1 VICDKLII
9 KGAKMS
15 SKEILK
21 QALELRPREKIM
33 LVEHLLHSIDEPDK
47 KIDTIWAE
55 EAEKRLEAYRNGQL
69 KGIPME
75 EIFKN
80 E

>member
-1 VICDKLII
+1 
-9 KGAKMS
+9 MS

-21 QALELRPREKIM
+21 QALELRPREKII

-47 KIDTIWAE
+47 KIDAIWAE
-55 EAEKRLEAYRNGQL
+55 EAKKRLEAYRNGQL

-80 E
+80 K